1 MEAHSNILLGE
12 GQAVRCMAFE
22 IVPDLFNGIE
32 IRRVTRKPFDMES
45 RIVCQNLPD
54 LRPFVNLPTIPKEDY
69 GSSDVTEH
77 CPQEF
82 RYMSSLEVVLLETGV
97 NTHVFTPGRDGE
109 GRQCRY
115 AVMAITVTDNRSLAH
130 WTPGT
135 TSRRNKQESA
145 LIQKGEVGAKF
156 YSFF

>member
-1 MEAHSNILLGE
+1 MEASSKILLGE
-12 GQAVRCMAFE
+12 GHAIRCMAFE
-22 IVPDLFNGIE
+22 IVPDLFNWVE
-32 IRRVTRKPFDMES
+32 LRRVTWKPFDMKS
-45 RIVCQNLPD
+45 RIVCQDLPD
-54 LRPFVNLPTIPKEDY
+54 FRPFVNLTTIPQEDY

-82 RYMSSLEVVLLETGV
+82 RYMANLEVVLLETGV
-97 NTHVFTPGRDGE
+97 NTHVFTPGRYGE

-115 AVMAITVTDNRSLAH
+115 AVMAITVTDNRGLAH
-130 WTPGT
+130 RTPGT
-135 TSRRNKQESA
+135 TPCRNKQESA